1 LEKKIYLSDS
11 EVETLIMHQVNIFPC
26 KLLRLSVIGVL
37 FYTEYLIDDGSS
49 SQVTVNP
56 KKRRIFMKRLCV
68 LFVVLA
74 FIATAGFAV
83 AGTLDDVK
91 AKGVI
96 SVGVNEG
103 LAGFSKPDEKGEWHG
118 LDVDTARAISSAV
131 FGAPDKLKFVPLTA
145 KTRFTALQSGEI
157 DVLTRNCTQTLG
169 RETALGLNFVHVN
182 YYDGQGFLVPKKLG
196 VKSAKELD
204 GATVCVLP
212 GTTTELNLADYFRAN
227 NMKMK
232 PVVIESTPELAKAFF
247 AGRCDVLTSDASQ
260 LASTRSVAPNPDD
273 YIILPEIISKEP
285 LAPVVRHG
293 DDQWY
298 DIVNFSVLAMIAAEE
313 LGITSKNVDEMLK
326 SEDPKIQRFLGV
338 SEGNGKALGLD
349 EKWAYNIVKQ
359 VGNYGEVFERNVGV
373 DTPLKLER
381 GLNAQW
387 NKGGIMYSPPF
398 K

>member
-1 LEKKIYLSDS
+1 
-11 EVETLIMHQVNIFPC
+11 
-26 KLLRLSVIGVL
+26 
-37 FYTEYLIDDGSS
+37 
-49 SQVTVNP
+49 
-56 KKRRIFMKRLCV
+56 MKRFTLYV
-68 LFVVLA
+68 VVVMAVVL
-74 FIATAGFAV
+74 TSGLV
-83 AGTLDDVK
+83 LAGTLAEVK
-91 AKGVI
+91 SKGAI

-103 LAGFSKPDEKGEWHG
+103 LFGFSKPDEKGVWRG
-118 LDVDTARAISSAV
+118 LDVDTAQAISVAV
-131 FGAPDKLKFVPLTA
+131 FGVRDKLKFVPLSA

-196 VKSAKELD
+196 LKSARELD

-212 GTTTELNLADYFRAN
+212 GTTTELNVADYFRAN

-232 PVVIESTPELAKAFF
+232 PVVIESTPELAKTFF

-260 LASTRSVAPNPDD
+260 LASTRSVAPNPAD
-273 YIILPEIISKEP
+273 YIILPELISKEP

-313 LGITSKNVDEMLK
+313 LGITSKNVDQMVESK
-326 SEDPKIQRFLGV
+326 DPKIQRFLGV
-338 SEGNGKALGLD
+338 TAGNGKALGID
-349 EKWAYNIVKQ
+349 EKWAYNIIKQ

-373 DTPLKLER
+373 NTPLKIER
-381 GLNAQW
+381 GLNDLW
-387 NKGGIMYSPPF
+387 TRGGLMYAPPF

>member
-1 LEKKIYLSDS
+1 
-11 EVETLIMHQVNIFPC
+11 
-26 KLLRLSVIGVL
+26 
-37 FYTEYLIDDGSS
+37 
-49 SQVTVNP
+49 
-56 KKRRIFMKRLCV
+56 MKRLCV

-387 NKGGIMYSPPF
+387 NKGGIMYSAPF